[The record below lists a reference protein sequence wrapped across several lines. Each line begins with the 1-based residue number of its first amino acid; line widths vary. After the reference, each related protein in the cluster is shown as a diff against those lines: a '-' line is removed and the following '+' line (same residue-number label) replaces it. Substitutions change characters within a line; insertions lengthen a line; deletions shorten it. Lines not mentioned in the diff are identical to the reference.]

1 MLLSFQFASA
11 IHVTKAK
18 VKTLFDWLTTL
29 QSLTRKFLS
38 DVILYNQKKKTN
50 FTMLAYV
57 ATFQIVDWY
66 ANWNGKTKHK
76 IWFEFLPCHSTVP
89 CMISQFSSRGY
100 FHRRS
105 KNRLIFIEV
114 FYVLKRNQVGN
125 VRDPLW
131 TFLFSS
137 F

>member
-1 MLLSFQFASA
+1 
-11 IHVTKAK
+11 
-18 VKTLFDWLTTL
+18 
-29 QSLTRKFLS
+29 
-38 DVILYNQKKKTN
+38 
-50 FTMLAYV
+50 MLAYV

-76 IWFEFLPCHSTVP
+76 IGFEFLPCHSTVP

-100 FHRRS
+100 FHRHS

>member
-1 MLLSFQFASA
+1 M
-11 IHVTKAK
+11 
-18 VKTLFDWLTTL
+18 
-29 QSLTRKFLS
+29 QSLTGKFLS
-38 DVILYNQKKKTN
+38 DMIFCNQKKESN

-76 IWFEFLPCHSTVP
+76 IGFEFLPSHSTVP

-125 VRDPLW
+125 VRDPFW